1 MDRDVHDIFDV
12 ILKIIVATYQSL
24 FLKYMGVDEEIEEI
38 LSIEFT
44 KLDGSKLF
52 LDFLCLLKNGTLCHI
67 EFQFP
72 YAKSDDNYRFFD
84 YNITA
89 EVRYGK
95 RVDTYVFNFT
105 SKRDHKSVKIGKTK
119 EFLPIHFYL
128 GDVDFE
134 KYLEKINIKV
144 KSKKQ
149 LSFDEEITLML
160 MPISQEFLRD
170 VDLLKW
176 VSEILQFEE
185 LFDESKFQFVQAVI
199 QLEIENFLSVDEQM
213 KIKKE
218 VKMTPQAQSVVLQA
232 INEVNTKV
240 LTENSQKAKA
250 DGIKEGIKEGK
261 ADGIKEIVKSLRDDV
276 DLELLSKK
284 SGLTIDE
291 IKSL

>member
-1 MDRDVHDIFDV
+1 M
-12 ILKIIVATYQSL
+12 S
-24 FLKYMGVDEEIEEI
+24 
-38 LSIEFT
+38 
-44 KLDGSKLF
+44 
-52 LDFLCLLKNGTLCHI
+52 
-67 EFQFP
+67 
-72 YAKSDDNYRFFD
+72 
-84 YNITA
+84 
-89 EVRYGK
+89 
-95 RVDTYVFNFT
+95 
-105 SKRDHKSVKIGKTK
+105 
-119 EFLPIHFYL
+119 
-128 GDVDFE
+128 
-134 KYLEKINIKV
+134 EKINIKV

-232 INEVNTKV
+232 INDVNTKV

-261 ADGIKEIVKSLRDDV
+261 ADGIEEIVKSLRDDV

-291 IKSL
+291 IKKL